1 MRTHLI
7 LLSTLL
13 VAAPVF
19 SQQPPPQK
27 GPTKVEPP
35 PPGVSDDPFPQP
47 VVTSDGVITVR
58 ALEFATIPDFNG
70 APARMMLL
78 SDEPGTRRMFV
89 NDMRGPLYSVSRDGK
104 QVALY
109 LDINAAEWNVRV
121 NSQGSERGFQSFAF
135 HPDFARKGAPGFGKF
150 YTFTDS
156 SNTEPTPD
164 FVPGGGNNTHDM
176 VLLEWTAKD
185 PAAAKA
191 LLAYLSGPD
200 AATVYKERG
209 MVPGR

>member
-1 MRTHLI
+1 MRTHVL

-13 VAAPVF
+13 ITTPLSAQAPTP
-19 SQQPPPQK
+19 QQPLGAVALAQAPPQK
-27 GPTKVEPP
+27 GTAKVEPP
-35 PPGVSDDPFPQP
+35 PPGVSNDPFPQP
-47 VVTSDGVITVR
+47 VVASEGVITVR
-58 ALEFATIPDFNG
+58 AVEFATVPDFNG

-135 HPDFARKGAPGFGKF
+135 HPDFARWGAPGFGKF
-150 YTFTDS
+150 YTF
-156 SNTEPTPD
+156 
-164 FVPGGGNNTHDM
+164 
-176 VLLEWTAKD
+176 
-185 PAAAKA
+185 
-191 LLAYLSGPD
+191 
-200 AATVYKERG
+200 
-209 MVPGR
+209 